1 MIMVIVFFK
10 FRILYLIVLLVDNLF
25 CLLVFFFNI
34 NKFYNLLFFNFIDI
48 SDDIFEEVLEKRVNV
63 LLESLEIVVRNI
75 LIYLVYFMKDVS
87 VKNNLKCVFDIFCV
101 KILVRRSEYKEFM
114 VGIEVFRDFDLNLLK
129 FRNEKLCFY
138 GNL

>member
-1 MIMVIVFFK
+1 MC
-10 FRILYLIVLLVDNLF
+10 Y
-25 CLLVFFFNI
+25 
-34 NKFYNLLFFNFIDI
+34 
-48 SDDIFEEVLEKRVNV
+48 
-63 LLESLEIVVRNI
+63 LEIVVRNI
-75 LIYLVYFMKDVS
+75 LIYLVYFMKDVF

>member
-1 MIMVIVFFK
+1 M
-10 FRILYLIVLLVDNLF
+10 
-25 CLLVFFFNI
+25 
-34 NKFYNLLFFNFIDI
+34 FFNFIDL
-48 SDDIFEEVLEKRVNV
+48 SDYIFEEVLEKRVNV

-114 VGIEVFRDFDLNLLK
+114 VGIEVFRDFDLNLLR

>member
-1 MIMVIVFFK
+1 M
-10 FRILYLIVLLVDNLF
+10 
-25 CLLVFFFNI
+25 
-34 NKFYNLLFFNFIDI
+34 FFNFIDI

-63 LLESLEIVVRNI
+63 LLENLEIVVRNI
-75 LIYLVYFMKDVS
+75 LIYLVYFMKDVF